1 MGGSWQPVRVVS
13 TILSTLLLLYT
24 WVLIARIILDL
35 IVGMSGGRGPSGT
48 AMVRTYG
55 ILYDLTEPV
64 LRPVRRLI
72 PPLRVGV
79 AALDLSPIIVFALIF
94 VLQRLAREL
103 PF

>member
-1 MGGSWQPVRVVS
+1 
-13 TILSTLLLLYT
+13 LLLSLYV
-24 WVLIARIILDL
+24 WILIARIVLDF
-35 IVGMSGGRGPSGT
+35 VVSFSGGRGPSGT

-79 AALDLSPIIVFALIF
+79 AALDLSPIIVFALII

>member
-1 MGGSWQPVRVVS
+1 
-13 TILSTLLLLYT
+13 
-24 WVLIARIILDL
+24 
-35 IVGMSGGRGPSGT
+35 
-48 AMVRTYG
+48 MVRTYG

-72 PPLRVGV
+72 PPLKVGV